1 MRWQKVGTLVATIL
15 IVVIA
20 AAILFP
26 VYADHAVLGLDLQ
39 GGVMVRLEAPEGTTQ
54 EEMEAAK
61 SVIENRINA
70 LGVAE
75 PEVRLEGSNRISVE
89 LPGVEDAEEAVRVI
103 GTTAKLQFVRYDNGE
118 VIVEG
123 GQLKKAS
130 AYMNQEAM
138 SANEMYGISLEFNS
152 EGTRAFAEATS
163 DLINTYGTSD
173 STRENRIIAI
183 ILDGQIISAPA
194 VESAIPNGHAQIS
207 GSFDTYE
214 SAQSLAMML
223 QGGALPIDLTIVEKQ
238 TTGPQLGADSIDK
251 SIKAAVIGI
260 VALAIFMIVIYRVP
274 GVIATFALL
283 LYALLVI
290 GANVAIK
297 ATITLPVIAAFLLSV
312 GMAVDANVIIFERIK
327 EELRACK
334 TLRVAIEAG
343 FKKAFATIFD
353 SNITTLLAAVILIA
367 FGTGA
372 VRGFAI
378 TLTIGILASMV
389 TAITFTRFMLTTL
402 VSSNLVRNPKLYGL
416 KGGIC
421 DEEKSGMSCPL

>member
-173 STRENRIIAI
+173 QNYC
-183 ILDGQIISAPA
+183 
-194 VESAIPNGHAQIS
+194 HH
-207 GSFDTYE
+207 
-214 SAQSLAMML
+214 
-223 QGGALPIDLTIVEKQ
+223 
-238 TTGPQLGADSIDK
+238 LGWTDY
-251 SIKAAVIGI
+251 
-260 VALAIFMIVIYRVP
+260 LC
-274 GVIATFALL
+274 
-283 LYALLVI
+283 
-290 GANVAIK
+290 
-297 ATITLPVIAAFLLSV
+297 
-312 GMAVDANVIIFERIK
+312 
-327 EELRACK
+327 AC
-334 TLRVAIEAG
+334 
-343 FKKAFATIFD
+343 
-353 SNITTLLAAVILIA
+353 
-367 FGTGA
+367 
-372 VRGFAI
+372 
-378 TLTIGILASMV
+378 
-389 TAITFTRFMLTTL
+389 
-402 VSSNLVRNPKLYGL
+402 
-416 KGGIC
+416 GGIGDSQWPC
-421 DEEKSGMSCPL
+421 ADFRQL

>member
-75 PEVRLEGSNRISVE
+75 PEVRLEGNNRISVE

-183 ILDGQIISAPA
+183 TLDGQIISAPA

-238 TTGPQLGADSIDK
+238 TTGPQLGADSIAK

-260 VALAIFMIVIYRVP
+260 VALAIFMIIIYRVP

-421 DEEKSGMSCPL
+421 DED

>member
-1 MRWQKVGTLVATIL
+1 
-15 IVVIA
+15 
-20 AAILFP
+20 
-26 VYADHAVLGLDLQ
+26 
-39 GGVMVRLEAPEGTTQ
+39 
-54 EEMEAAK
+54 
-61 SVIENRINA
+61 
-70 LGVAE
+70 
-75 PEVRLEGSNRISVE
+75 
-89 LPGVEDAEEAVRVI
+89 
-103 GTTAKLQFVRYDNGE
+103 
-118 VIVEG
+118 
-123 GQLKKAS
+123 
-130 AYMNQEAM
+130 MNQEAM

-421 DEEKSGMSCPL
+421 DED

>member
-75 PEVRLEGSNRISVE
+75 PEVRLEGNNRISVE

-152 EGTRAFAEATS
+152 EWTRAFAEATS

-238 TTGPQLGADSIDK
+238 TTGPQLGADSIAK

-260 VALAIFMIVIYRVP
+260 VALAIFMIIIYRVP

-421 DEEKSGMSCPL
+421 DED

>member
-89 LPGVEDAEEAVRVI
+89 LPGVEGAEEAVRVI

-421 DEEKSGMSCPL
+421 DED

>member
-421 DEEKSGMSCPL
+421 NED

>member
-75 PEVRLEGSNRISVE
+75 PEVRLEGNNRISVE

-260 VALAIFMIVIYRVP
+260 VALAIFMIIIYRVP

-421 DEEKSGMSCPL
+421 DED

>member
-1 MRWQKVGTLVATIL
+1 MRWQKVATLIATIL

-20 AAILFP
+20 AAVVFP
-26 VYADHAVLGLDLQ
+26 ICADHAVLGLDLQ
-39 GGVMVRLEAPEGTTQ
+39 GGVAVRLEAPEGTTQ
-54 EEMEAAK
+54 EDMEAAK

-103 GTTAKLQFVRYDNGE
+103 GTTAKLQFIRYDNGE
-118 VIVEG
+118 IILEG

-130 AYMNQEAM
+130 AYMNQEAI
-138 SANEMYGISLEFNS
+138 SASDMYGVSLEFNN
-152 EGTRAFAEATS
+152 EGTKAFAAATT
-163 DLINTYGTSD
+163 DLVTSYAADD
-173 STRENRIIAI
+173 SNRIIAI
-183 ILDGQIISAPA
+183 VLDGQIISAPR
-194 VESAIPNGHAQIS
+194 VNEAIPNGKAQIS
-207 GSFDTYE
+207 GSFETFED
-214 SAQSLAMML
+214 AQSLAMML
-223 QGGALPIDLTIVEKQ
+223 QGGALPVDLTIVEKQ
-238 TTGPQLGADSIDK
+238 TTGPQLGADSIAK
-251 SIKAAVIGI
+251 SIKAAIIGI
-260 VALAIFMIVIYRVP
+260 VALAVFMILVYRVP
-274 GVIATFALL
+274 GVVATFALL
-283 LYALLVI
+283 LYAIIVV

-334 TLRVAIEAG
+334 TLRVAVEAG
-343 FKKAFATIFD
+343 FKKAFATILD

-367 FGTGA
+367 FGSGS

-378 TLTIGILASMV
+378 TLTIGILASMF

-416 KGGIC
+416 QGGIC
-421 DEEKSGMSCPL
+421 DEN